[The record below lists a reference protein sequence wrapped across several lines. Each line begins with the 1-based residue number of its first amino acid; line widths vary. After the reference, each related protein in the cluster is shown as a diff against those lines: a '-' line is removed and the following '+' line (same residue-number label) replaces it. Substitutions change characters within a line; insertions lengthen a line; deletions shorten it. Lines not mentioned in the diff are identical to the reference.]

1 MGRTVAIRLG
11 TEGKAQVK
19 ADFVE
24 IGDTGDATAKRWSR
38 SFDSATKDVEAALQR
53 QSNAAAKL
61 SMITPQSATQMRIN
75 DANSTGYGQHEGSAR
90 QSAMAFRELI
100 AAQEQMENRA
110 NALRAAIDPAFA
122 AQQRFDREIAEAR
135 TLIST
140 GAITL
145 DEYSKRHV
153 QLQQQMN
160 VSAKGLHNQAEASGA
175 AKAGYQQLNFQLSDI
190 ATQFASGAPP
200 MQIFAQQS
208 GQLFQALGLI
218 ASGGAAAGKGVEA
231 AASASEDSAP
241 DIAGFGEQV
250 TGVAEKAE
258 GLTGKLGAVAGFMTG
273 PWGAALL
280 VAVSLL
286 TPFIAK
292 LFESNDAL
300 GDAVE
305 KLKADAEATDTN
317 ARAKAAFAV
326 TVEGVTAAIR
336 EQATAFDETAKAQ
349 RSSAERAN
357 IEAKQNLERIV
368 SIRQVT
374 LALIEQ
380 AQVLASNAKAT
391 NIFAGGPGG
400 AQSLVAQQYA
410 AEVGRLQSQAEEQK
424 AAIVTAQQNVQR
436 SRLDLAAEGA
446 RRAAD
451 PMARLNKLYDDRIA
465 KIRQE
470 ANEAIASGRAVGAAT
485 QRKIEAIEAERKAAL
500 KAEQDRQQA
509 ASKTSQQNQVGRN
522 VTLAEA
528 RGIAE
533 SIGGRV
539 TSGVR
544 SREEQQR
551 LYDRYMAY
559 KNGDGPWAALAAK
572 PGTSNH
578 ETGQALDIA
587 KSGGVTLAKLVA
599 AYRQAGVSLS
609 EALDEGDHYHIAFRK
624 TGEAARAAAQDR
636 KEATK
641 QARDD
646 AQAEKDLAS
655 DLKEV
660 VGAYDPAR
668 AAAEAYA
675 DTLAKIDTLV
685 SAGRLT
691 IDQGNGIRMAAYHAE
706 AKRMADESYETFKKL
721 FGTDDPMADA
731 VEGARRNVSNRV
743 DQMAEQDAAKV
754 GVVTTALDELR
765 AYGGDFVSTVLSEQT
780 WSSWGNAGKTIL
792 SSLKNEFISLALLNP
807 LKNLINGD
815 KALPTLSS
823 AIGNIG
829 KLFKPGTNAAGTEY
843 WSGGMSLVGENGPEI
858 VSMPRGSRVT
868 TAQETRQLFANDNP
882 SPSVT
887 HNHFSGNLMTPEFW
901 ERINAGDAGAAMQ
914 GAAGGAAMSQAEGT
928 RSAARRLGRFR

>member
-1 MGRTVAIRLG
+1 MPRSVAIRLG

-24 IGDTGDATAKRWSR
+24 IGDTGDAQAKRWSR

-75 DANSTGYGQHEGSAR
+75 DTNSTGYGQHEGSAR

-190 ATQFASGAPP
+190 ATQFSSGTPP

-258 GLTGKLGAVAGFMTG
+258 GMTGKLGAVAGFMTG

-280 VAVSLL
+280 VGISLL

-292 LFESNDAL
+292 LFESNNALDDAVDKLKKDAEATEVNRQAQLAFAKSAEGVAAAIRENTAAVQTSLATQRTAAEQNNINARANLAEELSIRAKTRARLEDARAMLQAEIRASRMGGERGDVATMGIASKQAEVDAIDQALTAQSAAVAKAEAAL
-300 GDAVE
+300 GQSRIALAAEQGKEAARLATDPIARINRLYGDQIE
-305 KLKADAEATDTN
+305 KLKAS
-317 ARAKAAFAV
+317 KAAAV
-326 TVEGVTAAIR
+326 
-336 EQATAFDETAKAQ
+336 
-349 RSSAERAN
+349 
-357 IEAKQNLERIV
+357 
-368 SIRQVT
+368 
-374 LALIEQ
+374 
-380 AQVLASNAKAT
+380 
-391 NIFAGGPGG
+391 
-400 AQSLVAQQYA
+400 
-410 AEVGRLQSQAEEQK
+410 
-424 AAIVTAQQNVQR
+424 
-436 SRLDLAAEGA
+436 A
-446 RRAAD
+446 RG
-451 PMARLNKLYDDRIA
+451 
-465 KIRQE
+465 E
-470 ANEAIASGRAVGAAT
+470 AVGAAS
-485 QRKIEAIEAERKAAL
+485 KAEFDAIERNRQAAI
-500 KAEQDRQQA
+500 KAEQDRQKAANSTKRDQETLTANSVASMLRGALPGVHVTSTTGGKHVANSYHYRNQA
-509 ASKTSQQNQVGRN
+509 VDFVPSGGMQSMTKADVRKIFES
-522 VTLAEA
+522 
-528 RGIAE
+528 RGIDIVE
-533 SIGGRV
+533 LLGP
-539 TSGVR
+539 
-544 SREEQQR
+544 
-551 LYDRYMAY
+551 
-559 KNGDGPWAALAAK
+559 GDKGH
-572 PGTSNH
+572 SDH
-578 ETGQALDIA
+578 FH
-587 KSGGVTLAKLVA
+587 VA
-599 AYRQAGVSLS
+599 WTKGKM
-609 EALDEGDHYHIAFRK
+609 ALDEFKDAAKRAK
-624 TGEAARAAAQDR
+624 EAAHDAE
-636 KEATK
+636 EANDK
-641 QARDD
+641 LNA
-646 AQAEKDLAS
+646 DLR
-655 DLKEV
+655 EV
-660 VGAYDPAR
+660 VGAFDPAR
-668 AAAEAYA
+668 AAADAYA
-675 DTLAKIDTLV
+675 ESLAKIDTLV
-685 SAGRLT
+685 GEGKLT
-691 IDQGNGIRMAAYHAE
+691 VDQGNGLRMAAYHAE

-731 VEGARRNVSNRV
+731 VEGARRNIGNRV
-743 DQMAEQDAAKV
+743 DQMAEQDEAKV
-754 GVVTTALDELR
+754 KVVTTALDELR
-765 AYGGDFVSTVLSEQT
+765 GYGSDFVSTVLSEDT

-792 SSLKNEFISLALLNP
+792 SSLKNEFITLALLNP

-843 WSGGMSLVGENGPEI
+843 WPGGMSLVGENGPEI